1 MPTPNPMEEILKDDQ
16 TPPKEKEKTNEEFGT
31 LRDSVNT
38 IGENLQSL
46 TEQMQAIDEKLT
58 NAPAPEAPETPVT
71 DEEPPYSGPSGQ
83 PVDWKEVRQK
93 AREDAEKIT
102 DEKLAEKEKEV
113 EKSRAEEEKARKTIN
128 DDFDKQVTEMEK
140 EGLISPVKDEDDFD
154 DPGRAQRRELYGYA
168 AKLGTLRLK
177 EVGET
182 LKREHEHGYG
192 FDNKAGKFIR
202 TKTSGHG
209 KSVPVGSSSS
219 RGGGGVKTP
228 IDYKTLHGASM
239 DSLIERSMSE

>member
-1 MPTPNPMEEILKDDQ
+1 MPDPKNPMEEILKDGQ
-16 TPPKEKEKTNEEFGT
+16 TPPKEEPNEEMET
-31 LRDSVNT
+31 LKESVNT

-58 NAPAPEAPETPVT
+58 VQEPETPAPVA

-113 EKSRAEEEKARKTIN
+113 EKSRTEEEKARKTIN
-128 DDFDKQVTEMEK
+128 DDFDKQVAEMEK
-140 EGLISPVKDEDDFD
+140 DGLVSAIKDEDDFD
-154 DPGRAQRRELYGYA
+154 DPGRTERRELYGYA

-182 LKREHEHGYG
+182 LKREHEHGFA
-192 FDNKAGKFIR
+192 FDNKSGKFIR

-209 KSVPVGSSSS
+209 KSVPVGSSSA